1 MSLQSFLISANVALM
16 AMAVPVFG
24 TEPFDGSP
32 INYYT
37 APVDDPISRLQKRID
52 AGEATLHFE
61 ERRQGYLASV
71 LKELNVPVSSQ
82 MLVFSKTSFQRR
94 YISPHAPRA
103 VYFSD
108 DMYVGWVQ
116 GGKVL
121 EFSAVDSQQGAI
133 FYSLQQKSSGGVK
146 FTRHTHECTQCHAS
160 SLTQGVPGHV
170 IRSVYAAPDG
180 MPLFGAG
187 TFISKPSSPIEKR
200 WGGWYVTGTHGKHLH
215 MGNLV
220 VRHSDDI
227 GQLDFSTGA
236 NVTDLSQLID
246 TTPYLSPHSDIVALM
261 VAEHQTQMHNAITHA
276 GFEAR
281 IAIHYQKAINKALNE
296 SDSYRSPGT
305 LGRIASAGD
314 KLLKQMLFVGET
326 SLQGPIVGTS
336 EFATEFA
343 KRGPSDS
350 KGRSLRDFDLKTR
363 MFKYP
368 CSYLIYLESFD
379 MLPPVVKQ
387 HVYRRLWEVLTG
399 KETGEE
405 FAHLSG
411 DDRKSILEILLETK
425 TGLPDYWKS
434 DSVRDVAGVVQKASF
449 KNRD

>member
-1 MSLQSFLISANVALM
+1 MFLRFNSILANLALIM
-16 AMAVPVFG
+16 MAVPVFG
-24 TEPFDGSP
+24 TEPFDGAP

-37 APVDDPISRLQKRID
+37 AAVDDPVSRLQKRID
-52 AGEATLHFE
+52 AGEVTLHFD

-103 VYFSD
+103 VYFGD

-121 EFSAVDSQQGAI
+121 EFSAADPRQGAI
-133 FYSLQQKSSGGVK
+133 FYSLRQKPSGRVT
-146 FTRHTHECTQCHAS
+146 FARHTHECTQCHAG
-160 SLTQGVPGHV
+160 SLTRGVPGHV
-170 IRSVYAAPDG
+170 IRSVYTAPDG

-187 TFISKPSSPIEKR
+187 TFISKHSSPLEKR

-220 VRHSDDI
+220 VRNSDKIDE
-227 GQLDFSTGA
+227 LDFSTGA
-236 NVTDLSQLID
+236 NITDLDKLID

-261 VAEHQTQMHNAITHA
+261 VAEHQTQMHNYITHA
-276 GFEAR
+276 GFEGR
-281 IAIHYQKAINKALNE
+281 IAIHYQKAINKALKE
-296 SDSYRSPGT
+296 SDAYRSPGT

-314 KLLKQMLFVGET
+314 KLLKQMLFVEET
-326 SLQGPIVGTS
+326 PLQGPIVGTS
-336 EFATEFA
+336 GFAAEFA
-343 KRGPSDS
+343 KRGPFDS

-368 CSYLIYLESFD
+368 CSYQIYSESFD
-379 MLPPVVKQ
+379 SLPPVVKQ

-405 FAHLSG
+405 FTHLSG
-411 DDRKSILEILLETK
+411 NDRKAILEILLETK

-434 DSVRDVAGVVQKASF
+434 DSVRKL
-449 KNRD
+449 NRHSSTNSDSAN